1 MKGTEKI
8 IAHIQA
14 DAEAQAD
21 AILAQAEQNCASIRA
36 AWDQKAKDA
45 YAEKIRVGVKA
56 NQDRLDSMERLA
68 KMEGRKAILGVKQ
81 DLVAESFDRA
91 AEQLVNLP
99 EEQYVALLAK
109 LAAEASVTGEEE
121 IVLNARDRAAVGQK
135 VVDAANAK
143 LSGGKLTLS
152 ADTGDF
158 KGGLILR
165 RGAGQGSLRLSRSH
179 QGRENIVK
187 QERSVSVRFGHAPR
201 PGAPAPEPGEGR
213 PHAGCR
219 LG

>member
-135 VVDAANAK
+135 VVDAANAQ

-152 ADTGDF
+152 AETGDF

-165 RGAGQGSLRLSRSH
+165 RGSIEANCTAELLVELR
-179 QGRENIVK
+179 REDMAAELAKVL
-187 QERSVSVRFGHAPR
+187 FG
-201 PGAPAPEPGEGR
+201 
-213 PHAGCR
+213 
-219 LG
+219 